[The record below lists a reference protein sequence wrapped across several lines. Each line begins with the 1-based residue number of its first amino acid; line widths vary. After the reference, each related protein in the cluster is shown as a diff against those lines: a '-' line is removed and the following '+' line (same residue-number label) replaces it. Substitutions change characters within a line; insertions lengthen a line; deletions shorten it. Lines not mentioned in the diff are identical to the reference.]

1 VVHGIEILA
10 HVELEKM
17 AVALRAVE
25 GAKDGSLRALAA
37 AAGVA
42 VVDLIAL
49 EDGMSTFIMA

>member
-1 VVHGIEILA
+1 
-10 HVELEKM
+10 M
-17 AVALRAVE
+17 AGALRAVE
-25 GAKDGSLRALAA
+25 GAKDGGQRALAA